1 MDELA
6 RVNRELIFHTIERD
20 KRAAEL
26 VIANTELLFQN
37 QEKEKRAAEL
47 VIANTELLFQNQ
59 EKEKRALELSIANA
73 ELEKAAAQFRLVVE
87 SAPYAMILIDNSGKI
102 AFVNAHTEKLFC
114 YHRIELLGH
123 KLEILVSERSRKYFF
138 THRHALLRKLSK
150 GQMSIKSDLFA
161 LRKDGLEVQIQLDL
175 IPIETSEGHMVLAT
189 IIDISERIFQEDLL
203 KKQNRELEQ
212 FAYIASH
219 DLQEPLRTVTNYIQ
233 VFEEEYG
240 DQLDDSARRYLRLID
255 GATKRMIML
264 VRSLLNFSRLGKN
277 AKLASV
283 DIGLLINEVIADLG
297 TSVKNSKAIIE
308 VGNMPK
314 INVFESEIRQVFQ
327 NIISNALK
335 FRRSEIPTLIRIWA
349 GKTNGKWQFSVQ
361 DNGIGIDPVYFSRV
375 FEIFQ
380 RINTGCEFEGNGI
393 GLSNCKK
400 IILLHNGEI
409 WIDSIPGQGTTFH
422 FTIPKLK
429 I

>member
-1 MDELA
+1 MDELS
-6 RVNRELIFHTIERD
+6 RVYRELTFQNSERE

-26 VIANTELLFQN
+26 IIANTELVFQN
-37 QEKEKRAAEL
+37 QEKERRA
-47 VIANTELLFQNQ
+47 I
-59 EKEKRALELSIANA
+59 ELSIANA

-87 SAPYAMILIDNSGKI
+87 SAPYAMILINSRGEI

-114 YHRIELLGH
+114 YCRDELLGR
-123 KLEILVSERSRKYFF
+123 KLEILIPERSRKYFF

-150 GQMSIKSDLFA
+150 GPVSIKNDLFA
-161 LRKDGLEVQIQLDL
+161 LRKTGMEIEVQLDL
-175 IPIETSEGHMVLAT
+175 IPIETSEGNMVLAT
-189 IIDISERIFQEDLL
+189 IIDISERKFQEDLL
-203 KKQNRELEQ
+203 KKQNKELEQ

-219 DLQEPLRTVTNYIQ
+219 DLQEPLRTVSNYIQ
-233 VFEEEYG
+233 VFEEEYS
-240 DQLDDSARRYLRLID
+240 DQLDDTARRYLRSID
-255 GATKRMIML
+255 SATKRMIML
-264 VRSLLNFSRLGKN
+264 VKSLLSFSRLGKN
-277 AKLASV
+277 AKLVSV
-283 DIGLLINEVIADLG
+283 DIGMLVNEVIADLDKAVN
-297 TSVKNSKAIIE
+297 TSNAIIE
-308 VGNMPK
+308 IGKMPR

-335 FRRSEIPTLIRIWA
+335 FRHIGTPTVIKIWA
-349 GKTNGKWQFSVQ
+349 AKADGKWRFSVQ
-361 DNGIGIDPVYFSRV
+361 DNGIGIDPAYFGRV

-380 RINTGCEFEGNGI
+380 RINTSSEFEGNGI

-409 WIDSIPGQGTTFH
+409 WIESIPGQGTTFH

>member
-6 RVNRELIFHTIERD
+6 RVNRELMFQTIERE

-26 VIANTELLFQN
+26 IIANTELVFQN
-37 QEKEKRAAEL
+37 QEKEKRA
-47 VIANTELLFQNQ
+47 I
-59 EKEKRALELSIANA
+59 ELSIANA

-87 SAPYAMILIDNSGKI
+87 SAPYAMILINSSGKI

-114 YHRIELLGH
+114 YCRNELLGR
-123 KLEILVSERSRKYFF
+123 KLEVLIPERSRKYFF

-150 GQMSIKSDLFA
+150 GPMSIKSGLFA
-161 LRKDGLEVQIQLDL
+161 LRKNGLEVQVQLDL

-189 IIDISERIFQEDLL
+189 IIDISERMFQEELL

-219 DLQEPLRTVTNYIQ
+219 DLQEPLRTVSNYIQ
-233 VFEEEYG
+233 VFEEEYS
-240 DQLDDSARRYLRLID
+240 DQLDDSARRYLRSID
-255 GATKRMIML
+255 CATKRMIML
-264 VRSLLNFSRLGKN
+264 VKSLLSFSRLGKN
-277 AKLASV
+277 AKLVNV

-308 VGNMPK
+308 VGKMPK

-335 FRRSEIPTLIRIWA
+335 FRRIEIPTVIKIWA

-361 DNGIGIDPVYFSRV
+361 DNGIGIDPAYFSRV

-380 RINTGCEFEGNGI
+380 RINTSAEFEGNGI

-409 WIDSIPGQGTTFH
+409 WIDSIPGQGSTVH

>member
-6 RVNRELIFHTIERD
+6 RINRELIFQTIERE

-26 VIANTELLFQN
+26 IIANTELVFQN
-37 QEKEKRAAEL
+37 QEKEKRA
-47 VIANTELLFQNQ
+47 I
-59 EKEKRALELSIANA
+59 ELSIANA

-87 SAPYAMILIDNSGKI
+87 SAPYAMILINSSGKI

-114 YHRIELLGH
+114 YCRNELLGC
-123 KLEILVSERSRKYFF
+123 KLEVLIPERSRKYFF

-150 GQMSIKSDLFA
+150 GPMSIKSGLFA
-161 LRKDGLEVQIQLDL
+161 LRKNGLEVQVQLDL

-189 IIDISERIFQEDLL
+189 IIDISERMFQEDLL

-219 DLQEPLRTVTNYIQ
+219 DLQEPLRTISNYIQ
-233 VFEEEYG
+233 VFEEEYS
-240 DQLDDSARRYLRLID
+240 DQLDDSARRYLRSID
-255 GATKRMIML
+255 CATKRMIML
-264 VRSLLNFSRLGKN
+264 VKSLLSFSRLGKN
-277 AKLASV
+277 AKLVNV

-297 TSVKNSKAIIE
+297 TSVKNSEAIIE
-308 VGNMPK
+308 VGKMPK

-335 FRRSEIPTLIRIWA
+335 FRRIEIPTVIKIWA

-361 DNGIGIDPVYFSRV
+361 DNGIGIDPAYFSRV

-380 RINTGCEFEGNGI
+380 RINTSAEFEGNGI

-409 WIDSIPGQGTTFH
+409 WIDSIPGQGSTVH